1 MEGRASLI
9 IIMKVRSGRRAAPS
23 DAVCSEDRS
32 EDNVDVFALPKV
44 QMKIRFFRG
53 FSGKEAY
60 ESHSKGNCWMVGYCK
75 ESTGRSERPVLSSS
89 AALAFRRPS
98 EGHPAAQCLPSRH
111 FFLLQYRLQTQT
123 LPLQTDRPCGLG

>member
-44 QMKIRFFRG
+44 QMKSRFFRG

-75 ESTGRSERPVLSSS
+75 ESTGRSSGLCS
-89 AALAFRRPS
+89 LLQQHRPS
-98 EGHPAAQCLPSRH
+98 EGLQKDTQRLSVFPVGTFSY
-111 FFLLQYRLQTQT
+111 FFSFLFFFFY
-123 LPLQTDRPCGLG
+123 PIS